1 MKKLLFIFSILI
13 TIILSSC
20 GNEALDQY
28 VGTYSIYT
36 NYHKTYHYY
45 YGKTTVIKYETLIK
59 RRFTLEIRD
68 DASVIVTYADG
79 EVINGRVSTTKEI
92 IKFKNIEYVDK
103 YTYTYKETKDG
114 VILEYS
120 YYPTKVGFEY
130 DFESEGFSLIKKNP
144 KEIKDEYIYSC
155 SEARYS
161 VKAYYPTYQN
171 VLREDKN
178 YNRLKYSKLTI
189 NLKNMAFKIEVDNII
204 QEGTFE
210 INDRKYI
217 FHMDSDSPL
226 IPVEKEFLY
235 EDNEE
240 HYNYLSI
247 RYSEYEEKE
256 DYRLEYNYE
265 ILFYTYIK

>member
-45 YGKTTVIKYETLIK
+45 YGKTTVIKDETLIK

-79 EVINGRVSTTKEI
+79 EVINGRVSTTKEK

-103 YTYTYKETKDG
+103 YTYTYKKTSDG
-114 VILEYS
+114 EILEY
-120 YYPTKVGFEY
+120 YYHPTKVGFEY
-130 DFESEGFSLIKKNP
+130 DYETEGFSLIKKFE
-144 KEIKDEYIYSC
+144 KEVKDEYEYVCNKS
-155 SEARYS
+155 YH
-161 VKAYYPTYQN
+161 VTKTYYPTYQN
-171 VLREDKN
+171 ESWPDKN
-178 YNRLKYSKLTI
+178 YNRLLYSKLTI
-189 NLKNMAFKIEVDNII
+189 NLKDNTFKIELDGAI
-204 QEGTFE
+204 QEGTIE
-210 INDRKYI
+210 INNKKYI
-217 FHMDSDSPL
+217 FHMDYEKPF
-226 IPVEKEFLY
+226 IPIDKEFLFEDY
-235 EDNEE
+235 ED

-247 RYSEYEEKE
+247 KYSERKEMEEYTLE
-256 DYRLEYNYE
+256 DIYE
-265 ILFYTYIK
+265 ISFYTRF